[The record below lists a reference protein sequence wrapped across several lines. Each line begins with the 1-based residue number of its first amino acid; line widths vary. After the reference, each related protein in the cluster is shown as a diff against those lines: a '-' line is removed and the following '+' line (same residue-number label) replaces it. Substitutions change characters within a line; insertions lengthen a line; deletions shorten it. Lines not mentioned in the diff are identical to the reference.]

1 MAGAL
6 LSKSSIKSV
15 RHTRVFYDIMKVDFH
30 SNGSQRQSA
39 EQQKPGCRCILTVG
53 ALDEGFLLLKQRLTM
68 STRLRCLT
76 ATTPENECVLF
87 VYTKVNRAGPTLV

>member
-1 MAGAL
+1 MADAL

-15 RHTRVFYDIMKVDFH
+15 RHTGVYYDIMKVDFH

-53 ALDEGFLLLKQRLTM
+53 ASDEGFLLLKHEADREHQAEVPHCRNP
-68 STRLRCLT
+68 R
-76 ATTPENECVLF
+76 
-87 VYTKVNRAGPTLV
+87 K